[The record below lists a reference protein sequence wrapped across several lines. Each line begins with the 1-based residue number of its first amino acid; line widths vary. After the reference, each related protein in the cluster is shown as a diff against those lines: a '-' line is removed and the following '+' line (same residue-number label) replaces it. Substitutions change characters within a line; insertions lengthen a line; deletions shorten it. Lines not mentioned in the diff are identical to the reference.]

1 MWVLVWRNG
10 SRNFQAQLWTY
21 SDASGPSAKFQ
32 MWLWW
37 CGVAAWWCMIYYN
50 SSPCL
55 HYSDTDASPAQPNKT
70 LCSFIIT
77 TTGRVEGRY
86 SDCLS
91 ELQSPSLDIRYNNI
105 THCAN
110 NNNNYNNCN
119 NITLLL
125 LSKSSSYIHKK
136 LSISDLQE
144 TKGNVGNMESC
155 HIPVLLLSWLIT
167 YWAQLREI
175 VGGIY
180 PSLSPYLAPA
190 VTPGMVPEDKNIIF
204 LFSRQI
210 PL

>member
-1 MWVLVWRNG
+1 
-10 SRNFQAQLWTY
+10 
-21 SDASGPSAKFQ
+21 
-32 MWLWW
+32 
-37 CGVAAWWCMIYYN
+37 MIYYN

-55 HYSDTDASPAQPNKT
+55 HYSDTDASPAQLNTT

-105 THCAN
+105 AHCAN

-144 TKGNVGNMESC
+144 TTGSMGNMESC
-155 HIPVLLLSWLIT
+155 HIPVYIAKLVDNLLSPTKRNCGRYLPQFI
-167 YWAQLREI
+167 
-175 VGGIY
+175 
-180 PSLSPYLAPA
+180 SLSCPS
-190 VTPGMVPEDKNIIF
+190 GN
-204 LFSRQI
+204 SGNGS
-210 PL
+210 

>member
-1 MWVLVWRNG
+1 MWVLGWRNG

-55 HYSDTDASPAQPNKT
+55 HYSDTDASPAQPNTT

-77 TTGRVEGRY
+77 TTGREEGRY

-105 THCAN
+105 AHCAN

-144 TKGNVGNMESC
+144 TTGSMGNMESC
-155 HIPVLLLSWLIT
+155 LISV
-167 YWAQLREI
+167 YC
-175 VGGIY
+175 
-180 PSLSPYLAPA
+180 
-190 VTPGMVPEDKNIIF
+190 
-204 LFSRQI
+204 
-210 PL
+210 